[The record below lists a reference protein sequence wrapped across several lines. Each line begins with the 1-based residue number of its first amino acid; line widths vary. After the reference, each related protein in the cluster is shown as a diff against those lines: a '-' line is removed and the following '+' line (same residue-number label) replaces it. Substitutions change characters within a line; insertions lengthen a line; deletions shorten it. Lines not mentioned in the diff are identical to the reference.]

1 MIKIMKKIV
10 ICFTACLYLALAAG
24 CKKTLVEEPHSDLTP
39 EFFSTAQGFQKG
51 LEAAYAGT
59 RSFWGNQN
67 LFTMTVIGT
76 DEFYTGKDGNN
87 NINKYN
93 SNYDTA
99 NGTVEAIWKDCY
111 MNINT
116 CNGVIDNSAAVTGLD
131 DNLKSRI
138 VAETKFLRA
147 NYYFILVQFWG
158 DVTLNKTFQSTPITS
173 ATRTPMA
180 EVYDF
185 IVKDLQDAIA
195 TPSFYANPKSSGA
208 LPGVATKAA
217 AQHLLA
223 KVYLTRAGSSAK
235 KANDYI
241 DAYNMAKTVITT
253 SGLSLLQDFGDVFA
267 EGNENSNE
275 VIWNVQHTSNLAYN
289 GPNNSGGADNVLN
302 HMWVPQYELRPG
314 MQRSV
319 TYGRPYIRCVP
330 TAWLTN
336 VAFQERVNDTRY
348 NKTFLTTWIS
358 NNASSLPKWEAPIP
372 PGAPANAAVGQVK
385 FTVGDTAIFMP
396 GFDVSDAK
404 IAATR
409 YLLIPPRKYDITLS
423 PYMKKYNDT
432 KRADLNYPSIRP
444 VIVYRLAETYLIAAE
459 AAFMGGA
466 TMTDALDNINFVRRR
481 AAYPNANPA
490 VMNVTTIPSLDFIL
504 DERTR
509 ELCGENVRWWDL
521 VRTNKLIDRV
531 KTKNYNPE
539 AAANIKPFHV
549 LRPIPQKQIDGVT
562 TGPKYP
568 QNEGWF

>member
-1 MIKIMKKIV
+1 MKKIH
-10 ICFTACLYLALAAG
+10 IYFLACLYFTFITG
-24 CKKTLVEEPHSDLTP
+24 CEKTLIEEPHSTLTP
-39 EFFSTAQGFQKG
+39 EFFSTTQGFQKG
-51 LEAAYAGT
+51 LDAAYAGT

-93 SNYDTA
+93 SNYDPA
-99 NGTVEAIWKDCY
+99 NGTVEAVWKDCY
-111 MNINT
+111 QHINT
-116 CNGVIDNSAAVTGLD
+116 CNGVIDNAATVTGVSAD
-131 DNLKSRI
+131 VKNRT
-138 VAETKFLRA
+138 VAEAKFLRA
-147 NYYFILVQFWG
+147 NFYFILVQFWG
-158 DVTLNKTFQSTPITS
+158 DVTLNKTFQNVPSTS
-173 ATRTPMA
+173 ASRNPMS

-185 IVKDLQDAIA
+185 IVQDLQDAIA
-195 TPSFYANPKSSGA
+195 SPSMFANPKTSGA
-208 LPGVATKAA
+208 LPGEATKAA

-235 KANDYI
+235 KTTDYT
-241 DAYNMAKTVITT
+241 DAYNMAKTVINT
-253 SGLSLLQDFGDVFA
+253 SGASLMPDFGQVFA
-267 EGNENSNE
+267 EGNENNNE
-275 VIWNVQHTSNLAYN
+275 VLWNVQHTSNLAYN

-314 MQRSV
+314 MKRDV
-319 TYGRPYIRCVP
+319 IYGRPYIRCVP
-330 TAWLTN
+330 TLWLTET
-336 VAFQERVNDTRY
+336 AFQERVNDTRY

-358 NNASSLPKWEAPIP
+358 NNALSLPKWTSPLPA
-372 PGAPANAAVGQVK
+372 GAPANAVVGQVK
-385 FTVGDTAIFMP
+385 FNVGDTAIFMP

-432 KRADLNYPSIRP
+432 KRADLNYPSNRS

-459 AAFMGGA
+459 AAYMGGA
-466 TMTDALDNINFVRRR
+466 TLTDALDNINIIRRR
-481 AAYPNANPA
+481 AAYPNANPN
-490 VMNVTTIPSLDFIL
+490 VMNVTSIPSIDFIL
-504 DERTR
+504 DERSR

-521 VRTNKLIDRV
+521 VRTGKLIDRI

-539 AAANIKPFHV
+539 AAANIKPHHI

-562 TGPKYP
+562 TGPKYT
-568 QNEGWF
+568 QNPGWF

>member
-1 MIKIMKKIV
+1 MIMKKIA
-10 ICFTACLYLALAAG
+10 IYFTACLYLAVAAG
-24 CKKTLVEEPHSDLTP
+24 CQKTLMEEPHADLTP

-51 LEAAYAGT
+51 LDAAYGGM

-93 SNYDTA
+93 SNYNPE
-99 NGTVEAIWKDCY
+99 NGTVESIWKDCY

-116 CNGVIDNSAAVTGLD
+116 CNGIIDNSATVTGVD
-131 DNLKSRI
+131 DDVKTRI

-158 DVTLNKTFQSTPITS
+158 DVTLNKTFQNTPITS
-173 ATRTPMA
+173 GTRTPMA

-195 TPSFYANPKSSGA
+195 TPSFYANPKSGGA

-235 KANDYI
+235 KVTDYK
-241 DAYNMAKTVITT
+241 DAYDMAKTVIVT
-253 SGLSLLQDFGDVFA
+253 SGRVLLSDFGDVFA
-267 EGNENSNE
+267 EGNENNDE
-275 VIWNVQHTSNLAYN
+275 VLWTVQHTSNLAYN
-289 GPNNSGGADNVLN
+289 GPNNSGGHDNVLN

-314 MQRSV
+314 MKRSV

-330 TAWLTN
+330 TSWLTDI
-336 VAFQERVNDTRY
+336 AFQERVNDTRY
-348 NKTFLTTWIS
+348 DKTFLTTWIS
-358 NNASSLPKWEAPIP
+358 NNESSLPKWSSPLP
-372 PGAPANAAVGQVK
+372 PGAPADAVVGQVK
-385 FTVGDTAIFMP
+385 FKVGDTAIFMP
-396 GFDVSDAK
+396 GYDVTDAK

-432 KRADLNYPSIRP
+432 KRADLNYPSIRS

-466 TMTDALDNINFVRRR
+466 TMTDAVENLNIVRRR
-481 AAYPNANPA
+481 AAFPNPDPT
-490 VMNVTTIPSLDFIL
+490 VMNVSTIPDLDFIL

-521 VRTNKLIDRV
+521 VRTGKLIDRV

-539 AAANIKPFHV
+539 AGANIKPFHV
-549 LRPIPQKQIDGVT
+549 LRPIPQKQIDGIT

-568 QNEGWF
+568 QNTGWF